1 MLMCA
6 AVECAGNHVAPNVV
20 TDRVAGHVMLV
31 DDEYEDALLLATLL
45 APLDATIVVAK
56 SAEEALATLDTRL
69 VDLVVTDLN
78 MPGASGLDLV
88 RELRKRRDVPA
99 VIFMTGSMSARDEVA
114 AFELGAI
121 AYLPKPVDVGH
132 LMGLA
137 REILRTR
144 CAQRTIDAAKGR
156 ADV

>member
-1 MLMCA
+1 
-6 AVECAGNHVAPNVV
+6 
-20 TDRVAGHVMLV
+20 
-31 DDEYEDALLLATLL
+31 
-45 APLDATIVVAK
+45 
-56 SAEEALATLDTRL
+56 
-69 VDLVVTDLN
+69 LVVTDLN

-132 LMGLA
+132 LIGLA

>member
-1 MLMCA
+1 
-6 AVECAGNHVAPNVV
+6 
-20 TDRVAGHVMLV
+20 
-31 DDEYEDALLLATLL
+31 
-45 APLDATIVVAK
+45 
-56 SAEEALATLDTRL
+56 
-69 VDLVVTDLN
+69 LVVTDLN

-88 RELRKRRDVPA
+88 RALRKRPDVPA
-99 VIFMTGSMSARDEVA
+99 VIFTTGSVCTSDEVE

-121 AYLPKPVDVGH
+121 AYLSKPVDVG
-132 LMGLA
+132 LLIGLA